1 MKALSIRNALFHTVN
16 ILFILFVIAA
26 ALLPFLN
33 VLATSFSSSAAVIAN
48 KVTVFPVDFSL
59 DTYATVFD
67 NPYIWGAYR
76 NTILYTVLFVCS
88 SIVLTTLAA
97 YPLSKRGLLFRKII
111 MFYIVF
117 TMIFSGGLIPLY
129 LVVKAV
135 GLINSMWAV
144 ILPYSLTVFSIMLLR
159 TFFESLPVELEE
171 AAKIDGMG
179 DLGIM
184 LKVFIPLAVPIY
196 ATLVLIFAIDQ
207 WNSFFP
213 ALLYLNHREMYP
225 LQMVLRDIVL
235 IGNMD
240 SYREFTEDVTQ
251 LPVTQSLKAATI
263 IVVITPI
270 IMIYPFLQKYFMK
283 GMMIGAVKG

>member
-1 MKALSIRNALFHTVN
+1 MRASSMRDKLFNVVN
-16 ILFILFVIAA
+16 ILFIIFVVLA

-33 VLATSFSSSAAVIAN
+33 VIATSFSSSNAVMAN
-48 KVTVFPVDFSL
+48 KVTVFPVDFSFS
-59 DTYATVFD
+59 TYKTVFD

-76 NTILYTVLFVCS
+76 NTIVYTVLFVCT
-88 SIVLTTLAA
+88 SIILTTMAA
-97 YPLSKRGLLFRKII
+97 YPLSKRSLLFRNYI

-129 LVVKAV
+129 LVVKGV
-135 GLINSMWAV
+135 GLINSMWSV
-144 ILPYSLTVFSIMLLR
+144 IIPYSLTVFSIMLLR
-159 TFFESLPVELEE
+159 TFFESLPSELEE

-184 LKVFIPLAVPIY
+184 LRIFIPLAIPIY
-196 ATLVLIFAIDQ
+196 ATLVLIFAVDQ

-240 SYREFTEDVTQ
+240 SYREFTEDVSQ
-251 LPVTQSLKAATI
+251 LPVTQSLKSATI
-263 IVVITPI
+263 IVVIIPI
-270 IMIYPFLQKYFMK
+270 IMVYPFLQKYFMK